1 MNWALLRW
9 FSLAANYAVSD
20 FGQSYGGA
28 VNLHPKGF
36 SIFLGTDSFR
46 PFTSFSTDMVPLNDL
61 NTNVVFGLNFPF
73 GKYNGRF
80 PKKIK
85 EKKSKGAESDVD

>member
-1 MNWALLRW
+1 
-9 FSLAANYAVSD
+9 
-20 FGQSYGGA
+20 
-28 VNLHPKGF
+28 
-36 SIFLGTDSFR
+36 
-46 PFTSFSTDMVPLNDL
+46 MVPLNDL

-85 EKKSKGAESDVD
+85 EKKSRESESDMD